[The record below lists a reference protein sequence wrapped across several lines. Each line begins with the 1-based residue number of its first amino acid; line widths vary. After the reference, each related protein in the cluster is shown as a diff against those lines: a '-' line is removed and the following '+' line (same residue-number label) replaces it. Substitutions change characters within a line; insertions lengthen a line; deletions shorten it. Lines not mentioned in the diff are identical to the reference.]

1 MNMIVGM
8 EGALVGGER
17 YLEQIT
23 TLVLNHGNVSED
35 HSGSVTENL
44 TESVTENPTGS
55 DTESPTGSDTA
66 NTFFLKNRMWLE
78 QSIWLCEHCAC
89 TISIRQKNIIF
100 PNIII
105 TAMHCGHRL

>member
-1 MNMIVGM
+1 MIVGL
-8 EGALVGGER
+8 EGAIVGGER
-17 YLEQIT
+17 YLEKIT

-66 NTFFLKNRMWLE
+66 NTFFLKNLMWLE

-105 TAMHCGHRL
+105 TAMNCGHRL